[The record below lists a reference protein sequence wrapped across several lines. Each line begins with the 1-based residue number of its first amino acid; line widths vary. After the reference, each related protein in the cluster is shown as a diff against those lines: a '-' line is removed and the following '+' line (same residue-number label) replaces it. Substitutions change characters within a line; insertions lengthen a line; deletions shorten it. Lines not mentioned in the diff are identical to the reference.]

1 MAGIRFEGVSK
12 LFGDV
17 VAVDEMS
24 LEAPDGEFLV
34 LVGPSGSGK
43 TTALRLLA
51 GLEGVS
57 GGELWIGDRNVTQ
70 LRPQNRDIAMV
81 FQDYALYPQMT
92 VERNMGFALK
102 NRGMKRAVIKQR
114 VRDAAERLDLGPLLS
129 RKPSQLSGG
138 QRQRVALGRAIV
150 REPAVFLMDEPLS
163 NLDASLRVQM
173 RGEIKRLQRE
183 LGTTTVYVTHDQVE
197 AMTMGDRIAIMRA
210 AKLVQVGR
218 PADVY
223 SRPSDRFVGGFIGS
237 PGMSFSPFSVER
249 GADGVVLTRAGS
261 RLPIGRIEAE
271 LPDEVILGV
280 RPEDAVVWSE
290 ETGLL
295 GPLEGTISYV
305 EDLGREWFAGVE
317 FADGS
322 AYIVRG
328 HGHPIAEIEDRIPFG
343 FRASGLYL
351 FDATT
356 ERCLFHPERVRGPES
371 PPVAASEEGA
381 GPVELEQVPEEAR

>member
-17 VAVDEMS
+17 VAVDDLS

-51 GLEGVS
+51 GLEGAS
-57 GGELWIGDRNVTQ
+57 GGNLWIGDRDVTR
-70 LRPQNRDIAMV
+70 LRPQDRDIAMV
-81 FQDYALYPQMT
+81 FQDYALYPQMS

-102 NRGMKRAVIKQR
+102 NQGMKRSVIQQR
-114 VRDAAERLDLGPLLS
+114 VRDAAERLDLGPLLH

-173 RGEIKRLQRE
+173 RGEIKRLQRD
-183 LGTTTVYVTHDQVE
+183 LGTTTVFVTHDQVE
-197 AMTMGDRIAIMRA
+197 AMTMGDRIAIMRDGR
-210 AKLVQVGR
+210 LEQLGR
-218 PADVY
+218 PPEIY
-223 SRPSDRFVGGFIGS
+223 SRPATRFVGGFIGS
-237 PGMSFSPFSVER
+237 PGMAFSRFAVER
-249 GADGVVLTRAGS
+249 AGDGIVLSRAEC
-261 RLPIGRIEAE
+261 RLDAGPIPAPPTDE
-271 LPDEVILGV
+271 LIVGV
-280 RPEDAVVWSE
+280 RPEDAIVWSE

-295 GPLEGTISYV
+295 GPVAGSVTYV

-317 FADGS
+317 FAEGS
-322 AYIVRG
+322 TFIVRG
-328 HGHPIAEIEDRIPFG
+328 STHPIPEIEARIAFG
-343 FRASGLYL
+343 FRPSGLYL
-351 FDATT
+351 FHPET
-356 ERCLFHPERVRGPES
+356 ELCLFHPEGDRDLPRPLAVE
-371 PPVAASEEGA
+371 ADDAGA
-381 GPVELEQVPEEAR
+381 VELGRRHEAR